1 VVDHDIMMI
10 SGGSWYH
17 ACKRKTPPARCRG
30 NKIYVKG
37 QLHGQADISGF
48 TLNEPPSNI
57 SSNNMDTSSTT
68 TSSSS
73 WIGLLGPKVCVQ
85 NCRSLAKNLLFFPKF
100 YIRIWFSN
108 YWLLSETW
116 LSEDITDHEVL
127 PQPYTFYRKDRSTRG
142 GGVMLAISSAFN

>member
-1 VVDHDIMMI
+1 MERIKSDVNNVTTVLNDLDDSIQFHAIRDTII
-10 SGGSWYH
+10 RLGKYNPSGHPRLLLMTLNRSSDVNIILS
-17 ACKRKTPPARCRG
+17 KRAQVKAPFVIKPDLSRDARITESHLLKVRWSLIQAKTPKVDIKIRG

-73 WIGLLGPKVCVQ
+73 
-85 NCRSLAKNLLFFPKF
+85 
-100 YIRIWFSN
+100 
-108 YWLLSETW
+108 
-116 LSEDITDHEVL
+116 
-127 PQPYTFYRKDRSTRG
+127 
-142 GGVMLAISSAFN
+142 